1 MPIEATCGSFF
12 WPNTSGNVQNYIK
25 RPSVMY
31 HTLQM
36 TGRDRVKLTDINFE
50 YVGQFY

>member
-1 MPIEATCGSFF
+1 
-12 WPNTSGNVQNYIK
+12 
-25 RPSVMY
+25 MY

-50 YVGQFY
+50 YVGQFYSGPPAKLMTSNESEWPF